1 MHFLMRHRRA
11 ILTFAFLVPSFSL
24 GIFSRSAVAQP
35 IRYDPPQQKQ
45 VVVEYKSLVQLST
58 VAQPVPFAF
67 VAKDAAKF
75 DTPENALIAMIS
87 AMSRGDYAAWLAGWT
102 PPSRA
107 QIEKTNADS
116 KLTPETWI
124 NGWKR
129 IVTGKQIA
137 ISARGDYIR
146 RGETYAFIRYRT
158 IGAQA
163 PNGGPLEQ
171 YLIFHRK
178 GNQWEATNMLA
189 EDIVVNHFLQIAA
202 STDNTIRIERGA
214 N

>member
-1 MHFLMRHRRA
+1 MNSARKSKTLVVSLLM
-11 ILTFAFLVPSFSL
+11 TCC
-24 GIFSRSAVAQP
+24 GIVSAQP
-35 IRYDPPQQKQ
+35 KYDPPEQKQ
-45 VVVEYKSLVQLST
+45 VVIEYKSLMQLSR

-67 VAKDAAKF
+67 VERDAAKY
-75 DTPENALIAMIS
+75 DTPENALVAMVS
-87 AMSRGDYAAWLAGWT
+87 AMHRGDYTAWLAGWT
-102 PPSRA
+102 QPSRA

-129 IVTGKQIA
+129 LVTGKQIA

-158 IGAQA
+158 IGSQA
-163 PNGGPLEQ
+163 PNGGALEQ
-171 YLIFHRK
+171 YLVFQRK

-189 EDIVVNHFLQIAA
+189 DDLVQIHFLQIAA
-202 STDNTIRIERGA
+202 STDNRIVIERGA

>member
-1 MHFLMRHRRA
+1 MNLFQKVIATLSASAGFLSAM
-11 ILTFAFLVPSFSL
+11 SL
-24 GIFSRSAVAQP
+24 AQ
-35 IRYDPPQQKQ
+35 IKYDPPQQKQ
-45 VVVEYKSLVQLST
+45 VVVEYKSLVQLSR

-67 VAKDAAKF
+67 VEKDAAKY
-75 DTPENALIAMIS
+75 DTPENALIAMVS
-87 AMSRGDYAAWLAGWT
+87 AMHRGDYTAWLAGWT
-102 PPSRA
+102 QQSRA

-129 IVTGKQIA
+129 LVTGKQIA

-158 IGAQA
+158 IGSQA

-171 YLIFHRK
+171 YLVFQRK

-189 EDIVVNHFLQIAA
+189 DDLVQIHFLQIAA
-202 STDNTIRIERGA
+202 STDNRIVIERGA